1 VIKWN
6 DVAENMVVIDQY
18 CKICQKELCKIFF
31 CATRKK
37 KEKDNKNII

>member
-6 DVAENMVVIDQY
+6 DVAENMIVIDQH
-18 CKICQKELCKIFF
+18 CKICQKNGIFFF